1 MNLEGQL
8 TSKAEVLKKQK
19 EPRGK
24 KNLRKES
31 ESTSF
36 SQTQDAT
43 LYMESDSDSSCSSRR
58 ESTSAKEQCWESLVF
73 PSLPKDDTPGSSRK
87 SSFFEELI
95 FDDGTETYKAHK
107 SRQPTVWNQM
117 KLRLTETR
125 SMISGDP
132 DFVKK
137 LLKKVIDDFDTSC
150 RNEVPHRVREDGEP
164 RSFCCENL

>member
-1 MNLEGQL
+1 MNLEGIL

-36 SQTQDAT
+36 SQNMESIHF
-43 LYMESDSDSSCSSRR
+43 MESDSDSSCDSRR
-58 ESTSAKEQCWESLVF
+58 GSVSAKEQCWESLVF

-87 SSFFEELI
+87 SSFFDEFI
-95 FDDGTETYKAHK
+95 FEDGAESYKAYK
-107 SRQPTVWNQM
+107 NRQHTVWNQM
-117 KLRLTETR
+117 KSRLTETR

-150 RNEVPHRVREDGEP
+150 KTEGPHRLREDGEP
-164 RSFCCENL
+164 RSFLCENL